1 MDQNVKLSLI
11 KKNLPERFI
20 LKHSVRKYI
29 FIILFL
35 SIIASHFTMS
45 IFRGS
50 SKEIK
55 KELKL
60 DEATYGIFGTLYNLG
75 KVLSTIILLC
85 SMNQQNRRR
94 MISSA
99 LFSASMLLL
108 LFKFTTNKY
117 ILMPSF
123 FFTSFCIM
131 TINVYVPIWIDQ
143 FSINKYKTIYLTLVQ
158 FGKSLG
164 TVLGFII
171 NYKMKGNTF
180 KEQFM
185 CESLLLLFFSLN
197 LLCIPNVYFSKNILI
212 VKEVNENEQFNFTD
226 PEDNNQER
234 NGSIVSLFKIRY
246 SNESTFDDSFCNKMC
261 KSLFN
266 KIYFTSIISATILV
280 VTESALNFWIIDY
293 IPNVLK
299 ENDEQKR
306 LVYHLLISISGPA
319 GAIITNALVTLC
331 VGNYN
336 EKYTPLFMF
345 IIYIIATLSGNYL
358 SYINEPSH
366 FIYLSI
372 IYFMSC
378 FSCLPILQGICLG
391 YSRISLK
398 AMSLTLFNLIVEIF
412 GEVPSTFFYGLIY
425 EKYKN
430 IDKTYSLRLLMYSLF
445 VGLFFSFLTLIFTC
459 IRKNKEREIFVN
471 KEFSGVEMKETK
483 PEIEDKKSIHST
495 VKLDSVS
502 ESGGNDSHRR
512 ENSFSDK

>member
-1 MDQNVKLSLI
+1 
-11 KKNLPERFI
+11 
-20 LKHSVRKYI
+20 
-29 FIILFL
+29 
-35 SIIASHFTMS
+35 
-45 IFRGS
+45 
-50 SKEIK
+50 
-55 KELKL
+55 
-60 DEATYGIFGTLYNLG
+60 
-75 KVLSTIILLC
+75 
-85 SMNQQNRRR
+85 
-94 MISSA
+94 
-99 LFSASMLLL
+99 
-108 LFKFTTNKY
+108 
-117 ILMPSF
+117 
-123 FFTSFCIM
+123 
-131 TINVYVPIWIDQ
+131 
-143 FSINKYKTIYLTLVQ
+143 
-158 FGKSLG
+158 
-164 TVLGFII
+164 
-171 NYKMKGNTF
+171 
-180 KEQFM
+180 
-185 CESLLLLFFSLN
+185 LN

-226 PEDNNQER
+226 PENNDQQR

-246 SNESTFDDSFCNKMC
+246 SNESTYDDSFCNKMC

-266 KIYFTSIISATILV
+266 KIYFTSLISATILV

-306 LVYHLLISISGPA
+306 LIYHLLISISGPS
-319 GAIITNALVTLC
+319 GALITNILVTLC

-345 IIYIIATLSGNYL
+345 IIYNFATLSGNYL
-358 SYINEPSH
+358 SYISEPSH

-459 IRKNKEREIFVN
+459 IRKNKEREIFIN
-471 KEFSGVEMKETK
+471 KEYSGVEMKETK